1 MSEYQQSANGFYLGD
16 NPDDR
21 DAEIEFSRRSDG
33 TIVILHTLVSDRL
46 RGQGIGQELVRK
58 VVELAREEGVR
69 IVPLCPFAK
78 AQFQR
83 VEQYQDVWAR

>member
-1 MSEYQQSANGFYLGD
+1 MSEIQRSHNGFYLGND
-16 NPDDR
+16 PDDR

-46 RGQGIGQELVRK
+46 RGQGIGQRLVQK
-58 VVELAREEGVR
+58 VVELAREEGVK

-83 VEQYQDVWAR
+83 VENYQDVWAR